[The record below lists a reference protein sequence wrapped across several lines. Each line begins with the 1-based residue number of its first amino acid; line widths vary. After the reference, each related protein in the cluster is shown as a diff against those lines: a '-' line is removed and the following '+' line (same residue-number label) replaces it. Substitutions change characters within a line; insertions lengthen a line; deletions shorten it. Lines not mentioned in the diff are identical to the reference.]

1 MQGGSG
7 FLAADGQTLSVA
19 DDDRPAVCERFYRV
33 AVRTVDRYGI
43 GGVDEMPAAFRAD
56 GGQAFGEV
64 ETGVVYGWDQFPF
77 SDFETPQSVPDEEFA
92 PVGRSFGPANG
103 VSDERLQVRQAHQR
117 GFEQPGDA
125 IADGVAR
132 LFEQCEAFCVGRTAV
147 PDDFPGREQQ
157 SLSPVVAGE
166 QSGFERQRVQG
177 REIVAME

>member
-33 AVRTVDRYGI
+33 AVRTVDRYGT

-92 PVGRSFGPANG
+92 PVGRSFGPANC
-103 VSDERLQVRQAHQR
+103 L
-117 GFEQPGDA
+117 
-125 IADGVAR
+125 
-132 LFEQCEAFCVGRTAV
+132 LYT
-147 PDDFPGREQQ
+147 
-157 SLSPVVAGE
+157 SP
-166 QSGFERQRVQG
+166 SPRD
-177 REIVAME
+177 

>member
-33 AVRTVDRYGI
+33 AVRTVDRYGP
-43 GGVDEMPAAFRAD
+43 GGVYEMPAASRAD

-92 PVGRSFGPANG
+92 PVGRSF
-103 VSDERLQVRQAHQR
+103 
-117 GFEQPGDA
+117 
-125 IADGVAR
+125 AR
-132 LFEQCEAFCVGRTAV
+132 KRRIGRAA
-147 PDDFPGREQQ
+147 
-157 SLSPVVAGE
+157 SSSAGA
-166 QSGFERQRVQG
+166 SAG
-177 REIVAME
+177 I